1 MDNMGDFKKILKDI
15 SVSLDKVP
23 YDYGDYSDIGNE
35 IGIVLGKTIT
45 KDELEDFLA
54 GLRHGI
60 SLSDGTHP

>member
-1 MDNMGDFKKILKDI
+1 MEDFKKILKEI
-15 SVSLDKVP
+15 SVSLDKVS

-35 IGIVLGKTIT
+35 VGIVLGKTIT